1 MGVEFCQDK
10 GRGEGS
16 FGGAVVDD
24 HDLGV
29 GYFVVLR
36 GAVAA
41 GAVNVLL
48 GGEAFVE
55 AARVAGE
62 LFGGGDGGLAT
73 GTAGWWFGSILAD
86 LSGDGGVAL

>member
-10 GRGEGS
+10 RRGEGS
-16 FGGAVVDD
+16 FGGAVVND

-36 GAVAA
+36 GAVTA

-48 GGEAFVE
+48 GGKAFVE
-55 AARVAGE
+55 APGVACE
-62 LFGGGDGGLAT
+62 LFGGGDGGLAA
-73 GTAGWWFGSILAD
+73 GPSGWWFGSIVSD
-86 LSGDGGVAL
+86 LSGDGGVLL